1 MTRTLYL
8 IRHGTTEDNH
18 LKRYPA
24 ADSPLS
30 AQGKR
35 AVLKLQPFLPSDSV
49 VFSSPCLRTL
59 QTCQALG
66 LSPVIHPDLRE
77 MDFGIMAGH
86 TWAELEKKHGNAPL
100 QWLEDMQNPES
111 TVGAPQGESGQA
123 FFSRVTEVLNQ
134 LPEGNTILVTHLGVI
149 RATLRYT
156 LNLQHFE
163 LSPASLTVLTE
174 HEGEWILKH
183 LNITFSSPIHR
194 SVFISG
200 GARSGKSAFAER
212 LAAEQAGE
220 ITFIA
225 TAQAF
230 DEEMQDRIARH
241 QTDRPEHFKTLEA
254 PTELLEAVEKVS
266 GPLLIDCLSLWVSN
280 LMLQDLTEAAILE
293 RAQAICEVIQQ
304 RTAPAIVVSNEVG
317 LGIVPINK
325 LARQYRDILGRVNQL
340 FSGACQESYFC
351 VSGQPLKVK

>member
-35 AVLKLQPFLPSDSV
+35 AVQKLQPFLPSNSV
-49 VFSSPCLRTL
+49 VLSSPSLRTL
-59 QTCQALG
+59 QTCGALG

-86 TWAELEKKHGNAPL
+86 TWAELEAKHGNAPL

-111 TVGAPQGESGQA
+111 AAGAPQGESGKA
-123 FFSRVTEVLNQ
+123 FASRIAGVLRD

-149 RATLRYT
+149 RAILRQT
-156 LNLQHFE
+156 LNLQRFE
-163 LSPASLTVLTE
+163 LSPASLTVLK
-174 HEGEWILKH
+174 HDGEWILKH
-183 LNITFSSPIHR
+183 LNIAFSASSIR

-200 GARSGKSAFAER
+200 GARSGKSAFAEK
-212 LAAEQAGE
+212 LAAEQEGE

-254 PTELLEAVEKVS
+254 PRELLEAVEKVY

-280 LMLQDLTEAAILE
+280 LMMQEMTEAAILE

-304 RTAPAIVVSNEVG
+304 RTSPTIVVSNEVG
-317 LGIVPINK
+317 LGIVPVNK
-325 LARQYRDILGRVNQL
+325 LARQYRDILGRVNQM
-340 FSGACQESYFC
+340 FSQACQESYFC
-351 VSGQPLKVK
+351 VAGQPIKVK